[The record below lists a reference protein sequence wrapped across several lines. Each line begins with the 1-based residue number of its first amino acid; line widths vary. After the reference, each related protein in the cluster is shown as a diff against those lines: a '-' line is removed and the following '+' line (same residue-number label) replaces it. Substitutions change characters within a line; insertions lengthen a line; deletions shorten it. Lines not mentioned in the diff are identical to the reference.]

1 MDFRYLT
8 ESKNEFF
15 EYLCNILVPNLY
27 NGLSDMLEYSINMYN
42 LLEEKRKHDKSI
54 SNPGIMNI
62 FKMCLNDISSLNNLE
77 IENEYKKIKEK
88 SKCFEWFDDLVRCT
102 FKSHVL
108 FLTFDPTKEN
118 STYTDNNIYNTLSIK
133 DFIHKCYVETS
144 EYFIENCEIFL
155 KKDKKK
161 KVYKIIKVCINN
173 SIRKTLP
180 YNDILKEY
188 LRINFVIEQKE
199 NELTK
204 LSNIKKMVTEM
215 ISKNKYGNKPPVQ
228 KIIQDTESS
237 SSYKEDEINDVE
249 EFINIEKVKNYDYK
263 QHSHI
268 KEIQNIE
275 ESSNM
280 QQPKIIEVQLSS
292 NDTGVKLITST
303 IDDRNNTKNNEI
315 ELILNGG
322 ANKLEKISEHN
333 TVSTIDNKYSNNS
346 TSINEDDNEL
356 SNTSEDDLIASPPPI
371 KFKKE
376 DRLNELLEKSDTKK
390 TNNKPNNKIDIVKN
404 NSSTLSEQEK
414 YFSGLINNN

>member
-27 NGLSDMLEYSINMYN
+27 HGLSDMLEYSINMYN

-54 SNPGIMNI
+54 NNPGIMNI

-77 IENEYKKIKEK
+77 IENEYKKIKDK
-88 SKCFEWFDDLVRCT
+88 SKCSEWFDDLVRCT

-118 STYTDNNIYNTLSIK
+118 STYKENDIYNTLSIK

-161 KVYKIIKVCINN
+161 KVYELIKVCINN

-188 LRINFVIEQKE
+188 LRINFVVEQKE

-215 ISKNKYGNKPPVQ
+215 ISKNKYGNKPPVY
-228 KIIQDTESS
+228 KIVQDTESS
-237 SSYKEDEINDVE
+237 SYKGDDRNDIE
-249 EFINIEKVKNYDYK
+249 EFINIEKVKNNDYK
-263 QHSHI
+263 QQSYV
-268 KEIQNIE
+268 KEYRNIE
-275 ESSNM
+275 ESSIT

-292 NDTGVKLITST
+292 NDSGAKLVTST
-303 IDDRNNTKNNEI
+303 IDDRNENKKNEI

-322 ANKLEKISEHN
+322 ANKLDKISEHN
-333 TVSTIDNKYSNNS
+333 IDLMTVSTINNKEYNNS
-346 TSINEDDNEL
+346 SSVNEDDVILSKTSDDEL
-356 SNTSEDDLIASPPPI
+356 ISSPPPI

-376 DRLNELLEKSDTKK
+376 DRLNEIIKISDKKSDIK
-390 TNNKPNNKIDIVKN
+390 KIDIVKN

-414 YFSGLINNN
+414 YFSGLINN

>member
-54 SNPGIMNI
+54 NNPGIISI

-88 SKCFEWFDDLVRCT
+88 SKCSEWFDDLVRCT
-102 FKSHVL
+102 FKSQVL

-118 STYTDNNIYNTLSIK
+118 STYTDNNIYNALSIK

-144 EYFIENCEIFL
+144 EYFMENCEIFL

-161 KVYKIIKVCINN
+161 KVHEIIKNCINN

-188 LRINFVIEQKE
+188 LRINFVMEQKE

-204 LSNIKKMVTEM
+204 LSNIKKMVNEM
-215 ISKNKYGNKPPVQ
+215 INKNKYGNKPPVH
-228 KIIQDTESS
+228 KIIQDSESS
-237 SSYKEDEINDVE
+237 SSYKFNDRNDIE
-249 EFINIEKVKNYDYK
+249 EFINVEKVKNNDYNK
-263 QHSHI
+263 SSYKI
-268 KEIQNIE
+268 NNEIEETSNIQNPRVVE
-275 ESSNM
+275 L
-280 QQPKIIEVQLSS
+280 QVSS
-292 NDTGVKLITST
+292 NDNVVKLVTST
-303 IDDRNNTKNNEI
+303 IDDRNNNKNNEI

-322 ANKLEKISEHN
+322 ANNLEKISEN
-333 TVSTIDNKYSNNS
+333 SVVSLKNKDLDNS
-346 TSINEDDNEL
+346 TSIDDVDNTL
-356 SNTSEDDLIASPPPI
+356 SNTSEDNLITSPPAI
-371 KFKKE
+371 KLKKE
-376 DRLNELLEKSDTKK
+376 DRLNEMLKKSDSKK
-390 TNNKPNNKIDIVKN
+390 SNNKIDIVKN

-414 YFSGLINNN
+414 YFSGLINN